1 MSQKRPLPAMT
12 KEGVTSTPK
21 SVTKETEEQW
31 ATSLCP
37 ISPNFS
43 QSWSKGQEQLGINPV
58 PLQGEIEAHMTEK
71 CSGHHSK
78 FRSQVSNL
86 CSFGY
91 EVNIPPRFTP
101 LTYLFYSA
109 ADGAKPSQHSC
120 VRSHSTCV
128 HVLRDAQGICDV
140 PGAL

>member
-1 MSQKRPLPAMT
+1 MT

-43 QSWSKGQEQLGINPV
+43 QSWSKGQEQLGKNPV

-78 FRSQVSNL
+78 FGSQVSNL

-91 EVNIPPRFTP
+91 EVNIPPLHPSYLP
-101 LTYLFYSA
+101 LILS
-109 ADGAKPSQHSC
+109 S
-120 VRSHSTCV
+120 
-128 HVLRDAQGICDV
+128 
-140 PGAL
+140 